1 MSARAVADQGLSLA
15 GVIVFQFDPQG
26 RFVERIDA
34 DTRHPRRRLLGV
46 AARRSVSRPGREP
59 ETFDTYTVSTYLTR
73 ERVGDALGS
82 EIAVSFW
89 QLPDLD
95 RSS

>member
-1 MSARAVADQGLSLA
+1 MPAQRSNQGLSLT

-26 RFVERIDA
+26 RFVERMDA
-34 DTRHPRRRLLGV
+34 DRAVLQDGYWELHRTT
-46 AARRSVSRPGREP
+46 VSRPLREP
-59 ETFDTYTVSTYLTR
+59 EIFETYSLSTHLNR

-89 QLPDLD
+89 QLPNLD
-95 RSS
+95 PSF